1 MNMVSFCRWAASS
14 LFLVAA
20 STHAAQVVVHDF
32 KLDNGLR
39 VLVQE
44 DQRAPV
50 VVAQV
55 WYRAGSMDEF
65 NGTTGVAHLLEH
77 MMFQGTEK
85 VPAGQFSKQ
94 IAAVGGRENAFTNLD
109 YTTYFQQLPKDQLAL
124 SMKLE
129 ADRMAN
135 LNISDEKYNKE
146 IQVVMEE
153 RRMRTEDKPQA
164 LVYERAMSIAYQEHP
179 YRRPIIGWMDDLQNM
194 TAQDARDWYGR
205 WYAPNNATLV
215 VVGDVRANDVLALA
229 KEYFGPLPAK
239 SLPARKPQDE
249 PEQKG
254 VKRINVK
261 APAKVPYLFMS
272 WHAPVLR
279 DIDSDRLPYALQL
292 LAGVLDGHDSAR
304 LQKALV
310 KEGKLAVSLGVGYD
324 SISRGPGMFS
334 LEATPSEGVSVDEVE
349 KAVRAELD
357 KVIAD
362 GVSEQELNRAK
373 AQVIASDV
381 YQRDSGFYQAM
392 QLGELAT
399 VGLPL
404 RLLDERVAKLRSVTA
419 DEVKAAAAQIIQDDH
434 LTVAVLDP
442 QPIES
447 KPRRTPVP
455 GVRND

>member
-1 MNMVSFCRWAASS
+1 MNMISFSRWAAAG
-14 LFLVAA
+14 LFLATA
-20 STHAAQVVVHDF
+20 SAHAVVQEF

-39 VLVQE
+39 VLVEE
-44 DQRAPV
+44 DPRAPV
-50 VVAQV
+50 VVSQV

-94 IAAVGGRENAFTNLD
+94 IAAVGGRENAFTERDN
-109 YTTYFQQLPKDQLAL
+109 TTYFQQLPKDQLAL

-135 LNISDEKYNKE
+135 LNISDEKYKKE

-153 RRMRTEDKPQA
+153 RRLRTEDKPQA
-164 LVYERAMSIAYQEHP
+164 MVYERAMSIAYQEHP
-179 YRRPIIGWMDDLQNM
+179 YRRPIIGWMDDLEHM

-215 VVGDVRANDVLALA
+215 VVGDVKANDVVALA
-229 KEYFGPLPAK
+229 KKYFGPLPAK
-239 SLPARKPQDE
+239 ALPARKPQDE

-254 VKRINVK
+254 IKRVTVK
-261 APAKVPYLFMS
+261 APAKLPYLLMS

-279 DIDSDRLPYALQL
+279 DVDKDELPYALQL

-310 KEGKLAVSLGVGYD
+310 KERKLAVSLGVGYD
-324 SISRGPGMFS
+324 SISRGPGMFY
-334 LEATPSEGVSVDEVE
+334 LEATPSEGVSVDGLE
-349 KAVRAELD
+349 KAIRAELE
-357 KVIAD
+357 KVMTK

-381 YQRDSGFYQAM
+381 YQRDSEFYQAM
-392 QLGELAT
+392 QIGELAT

-404 RLLDERVAKLRSVTA
+404 RLLDERVAKLRAVTA

-442 QPIES
+442 QPIEP
-447 KPRRTPVP
+447 KPRRAAVP
-455 GVRND
+455 GVKNDY